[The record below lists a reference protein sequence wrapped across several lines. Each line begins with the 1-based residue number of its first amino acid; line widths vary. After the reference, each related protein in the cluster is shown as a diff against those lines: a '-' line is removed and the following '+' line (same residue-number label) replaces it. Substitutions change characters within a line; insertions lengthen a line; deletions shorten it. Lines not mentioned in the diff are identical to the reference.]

1 MIITY
6 LHLRRSRKEKQLI
19 LLKHSDDLVIHK
31 IGTPAKKLEFCI
43 NFIYPIITDK
53 AVLDYVGQEKKRKEK
68 RTVKTHKNLYFRL
81 HEVKLHE
88 VKFCS

>member
-1 MIITY
+1 M
-6 LHLRRSRKEKQLI
+6 S
-19 LLKHSDDLVIHK
+19 LKHSDVLVINK

-43 NFIYPIITDK
+43 NFIYPIVPDK
-53 AVLDYVGQEKKRKEK
+53 AVTDYMGQRKKEEKKR
-68 RTVKTHKNLYFRL
+68 TAKTHKKLYFRL